1 MGMLNEPASGIR
13 AMGTRMSHAL
23 LLAAVVA
30 CSTNGAAPRGSLRNA
45 VLHYSAASA
54 QGVPLLA
61 GSLRLT
67 IHDDSTVTGTW
78 VIDWIAGADTTA
90 RVGPQVGSGTF
101 SGQEL
106 ADGSVQ
112 LNLNPL
118 YADNNVFLSAT
129 VTRDGFSG
137 EWSWSGIAGPIT
149 TGRFTASY

>member
-1 MGMLNEPASGIR
+1 
-13 AMGTRMSHAL
+13 MSYAL
-23 LLAAVVA
+23 LAAAVVA
-30 CSTNGAAPRGSLRNA
+30 CSGVGVTPTGSLKSAALRYN
-45 VLHYSAASA
+45 AASA

-61 GSLRLT
+61 GSLSLA
-67 IHDDSTVTGTW
+67 IHEDSTVTGTW
-78 VIDWIAGADTTA
+78 VIDWVAGADTTA

-101 SGQEL
+101 SGQQL
-106 ADGSVQ
+106 SDGSVQ

-149 TGRFTASY
+149 TGRFTATYAAVP